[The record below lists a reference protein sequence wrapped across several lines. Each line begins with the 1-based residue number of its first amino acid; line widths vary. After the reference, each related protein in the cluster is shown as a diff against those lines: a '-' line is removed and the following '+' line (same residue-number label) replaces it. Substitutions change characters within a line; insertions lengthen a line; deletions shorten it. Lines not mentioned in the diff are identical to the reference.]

1 MKPVTAEDIRR
12 ELTFLYKDSG
22 RDKRVRVQTFG
33 GFDVFV
39 DGKPLEFKRSK
50 SKELLAYLID
60 RHGANVTT
68 GELCAALWE
77 DEMGGAGQKSYL
89 RTLLSDLRASLR
101 RAGAGEILRKGFD
114 SVAIVPELL
123 DCDSYRF
130 LEGDLQAVNSYRHDY
145 LPAYSWAE
153 FSVAA
158 LEERL

>member
-1 MKPVTAEDIRR
+1 
-12 ELTFLYKDSG
+12 
-22 RDKRVRVQTFG
+22 
-33 GFDVFV
+33 
-39 DGKPLEFKRSK
+39 
-50 SKELLAYLID
+50 
-60 RHGANVTT
+60 
-68 GELCAALWE
+68 
-77 DEMGGAGQKSYL
+77 MGGAGQKSYL

-145 LPAYSWAE
+145 LPSYSWAE